1 MSRTQRAL
9 VVVLALLVAAAIG
22 LRYWRAR
29 NVGRVQ
35 RGWAV
40 ASEKGCFTCHGPGG
54 IRGMAD
60 PGYGL
65 DEIPPF
71 SGGMITMYA
80 QDEGEVREWILDGMP
95 RRVRD
100 DPEQVKL
107 RQGAVIHMPAWRKV
121 LSEGEVD
128 DLVAFVKAVSDL
140 ETPREE
146 KASAGRD
153 VATRMG
159 CFNCHGPQGRGA
171 MPNARAFKGYIP
183 SWDGADFPDLAHDDG
198 EIREWVLDGRP
209 RRLQD
214 NRLAR
219 FFLERQPIQMPAY
232 RGHVAPADVDR
243 LVDYIHWLRQH
254 PY

>member
-1 MSRTQRAL
+1 MSTTIRSLTMIAAVVATTLAAQLAAL
-9 VVVLALLVAAAIG
+9 PVAGAAGERDITVAQGIDAEFLDVQMTNNIVTLIINTSIYDTLLTRDKQLQLVGNLAVGYKLV
-22 LRYWRAR
+22 
-29 NVGRVQ
+29 
-35 RGWAV
+35 
-40 ASEKGCFTCHGPGG
+40 SEKVW
-54 IRGMAD
+54 
-60 PGYGL
+60 
-65 DEIPPF
+65 E
-71 SGGMITMYA
+71 
-80 QDEGEVREWILDGMP
+80 
-95 RRVRD
+95 
-100 DPEQVKL
+100 VKL

>member
-1 MSRTQRAL
+1 
-9 VVVLALLVAAAIG
+9 
-22 LRYWRAR
+22 
-29 NVGRVQ
+29 
-35 RGWAV
+35 
-40 ASEKGCFTCHGPGG
+40 
-54 IRGMAD
+54 
-60 PGYGL
+60 
-65 DEIPPF
+65 
-71 SGGMITMYA
+71 
-80 QDEGEVREWILDGMP
+80 
-95 RRVRD
+95 
-100 DPEQVKL
+100 
-107 RQGAVIHMPAWRKV
+107 
-121 LSEGEVD
+121 
-128 DLVAFVKAVSDL
+128 
-140 ETPREE
+140 
-146 KASAGRD
+146 
-153 VATRMG
+153 
-159 CFNCHGPQGRGA
+159 